1 MRKNTDKKY
10 NVINA
15 VCWAF
20 SLAWKFNKRILFLC
34 IILVSVISVFPAIA
48 LVYNKVI
55 INALDVYIQ
64 TGKGNYDSILPQ
76 ILIFGIVAAL
86 IGLSNRINE
95 EFIYSIMFDSYY
107 FGMEEILMDGVQSYT
122 MEELLQK
129 DTNDEYH
136 ACVLREGSLTDF
148 ISGFCTLLGKAIG
161 FFSLLIMAMSMSK
174 VVFTISLVYIVGVVW
189 YNISFVE
196 KVHLSWTKFK
206 DKERLAD
213 YYEQMIYSQ
222 ECAKEIRIFK
232 SKDYIIEKWRDI
244 YGNLFKYEME
254 NNLNVEMRTFYSGIG
269 FYSFLAI
276 LTIHSLFL
284 VQKDQMTPD
293 ILLVIFTLCMN
304 IYTSISGVARTILIT
319 GYGLYALERQYYFFG
334 TKKVQEYEQPQT
346 DENIV
351 VDSESVFEAE
361 HLMFSYKK
369 DETVLDDISFKIKKG
384 ETIALVGLNGSGKS
398 TLIKLLLRL
407 YKPVSGKIFF
417 KGVCYDKISEEL
429 LRSKIGTF
437 FQDFYLFHMSIRE
450 NVGFGDVKNV
460 TNIMRVKRALEKAD
474 AKQIVAKTPLG
485 INSFIHKQI
494 EKTGIEFSGGESQ
507 KIAVSRAYMSD
518 KDVLIFDEP
527 ASMLDPIAE
536 LEQFMEIKNMVG
548 DKTAILVSHRV
559 GFARLADRIIL
570 LDHGKVAEM
579 GTHDE
584 LINRNGLY
592 AKIFHEQAQWY
603 REKPNA

>member
-1 MRKNTDKKY
+1 MEKNTDKKH

-20 SLAWKFNKRILFLC
+20 SLAWKFNKRILVLC
-34 IILVSVISVFPAIA
+34 IFLVLVISVLPAIA
-48 LVYNKVI
+48 LVYNKAI
-55 INALDVYIQ
+55 INALSVYIQ
-64 TGKGNYDSILPQ
+64 TGKGSYASILPQ
-76 ILIFGIVAAL
+76 ILIFGIVTAL

-95 EFIYSIMFDSYY
+95 EVIYSIMFDSYY
-107 FGMEEILMDGVQSYT
+107 FGMEEILMDGVQSCT

-148 ISGFCTLLGKAIG
+148 VSGFCTLLGRAVG
-161 FFSLLIMAMSMSK
+161 FFSLLLMAMSMSK
-174 VVFTISLVYIVGVVW
+174 AVFTISLVYIAGVVW
-189 YNISFVE
+189 YNITFVE
-196 KVHLSWTKFK
+196 EVHLGWTKRK

-213 YYEQMIYSQ
+213 YYERMVYSR

-232 SKDYIIEKWRDI
+232 SKEYIIEKWRGI
-244 YGNLFKYEME
+244 YGNLFKHEME
-254 NNLNVEMRTFYSGIG
+254 NNLNVEMRTFYSGVG
-269 FYSFLAI
+269 FCVFLAI
-276 LTIHSLFL
+276 LIIHSLFL
-284 VQKDQMTPD
+284 LQKGQMTPD
-293 ILLVIFTLCMN
+293 TLLVLFTLCMN

-319 GYGLYALERQYYFFG
+319 DYGLYALERQYYFFG
-334 TKKVQEYEQPQT
+334 AKKVKYEQPAN
-346 DENIV
+346 DANIETG
-351 VDSESVFEAE
+351 SESVFEAE
-361 HLMFSYKK
+361 HLTFSYKK
-369 DETVLDDISFKIKKG
+369 GEPVLDDVSFKVKKG

-407 YKPVSGKIFF
+407 YKPVSGKIFY
-417 KGVCYDKISEEL
+417 KGVCYDEINDEL
-429 LRSKIGTF
+429 LRNRIGTF

-450 NVGFGDVKNV
+450 NVGFGDVKYV
-460 TNIMRVKRALEKAD
+460 TDTVRVKRAVEKAD
-474 AKQIVAKTPLG
+474 AGGIVAKAPLG
-485 INSFIHKQI
+485 VNSFVHKQI
-494 EKTGIEFSGGESQ
+494 EKSGVEFSGGESQ
-507 KIAVSRAYMSD
+507 KIAVARAYMSD

-536 LEQFMEIKNMVG
+536 LEQFMKIKNIVG
-548 DKTAILVSHRV
+548 GKTAILVSHRV

-570 LDHGKVAEM
+570 LDGGKVAET

-603 REKPNA
+603 REKSNA